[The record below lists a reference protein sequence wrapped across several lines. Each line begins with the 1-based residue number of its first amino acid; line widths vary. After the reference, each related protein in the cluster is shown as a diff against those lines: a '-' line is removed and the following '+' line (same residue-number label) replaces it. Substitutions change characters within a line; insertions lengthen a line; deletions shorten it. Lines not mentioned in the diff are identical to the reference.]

1 MPSLSRLKFVI
12 PGLTG
17 NPTSQTMT
25 TNTGLIVLHTTKFG
39 ENSLVV
45 HTLSKDYGRRS
56 FLVKGAGKKAGMSL
70 FLPLN
75 VLEADIVET
84 SKSTLYTARNLVA
97 RYPLLGIRNDIF
109 KNSMTMFMSEVLYR
123 VVREGAY
130 EEGLFEWC
138 EKNIL
143 LLDAVSIDFS
153 NFHIR
158 FLLELSVALGFSPE
172 ARDLVPFVGD
182 HYPVIERFMTV
193 PFAESMLI
201 PLNGA
206 TRNEIAEEILRYIE
220 FHSESAV
227 NVNSLKVLRE
237 LFA

>member
-1 MPSLSRLKFVI
+1 M
-12 PGLTG
+12 
-17 NPTSQTMT
+17 TSDTE
-25 TNTGLIVLHTTKFG
+25 LIVLHTTKFG

-56 FLVKGAGKKAGMSL
+56 FLVKGAGKKSMMSL

-75 VLEADIVET
+75 VLEADILET
-84 SKSTLYTARNLVA
+84 NKSTLFTARNLTA
-97 RYPLLGIRNDIF
+97 KHPLLGIRNNMF

-123 VVREGAY
+123 VVKDGAY
-130 EEGLFEWC
+130 EQGLFEWC
-138 EKNIL
+138 EKDIL
-143 LLDAVSIDFS
+143 LLDAIQTDFS

-158 FLLELSVALGFSPE
+158 FLLELTVALGFSPE
-172 ARDLVPFVGD
+172 SQDLMPFVGE
-182 HYPVIERFMTV
+182 HYPAVEKFMTL
-193 PFAESMLI
+193 PFADSMLI

-206 TRNEIAEEILRYIE
+206 ARNEIAEEILRYIE
-220 FHSESAV
+220 YHTESSV

>member
-1 MPSLSRLKFVI
+1 M
-12 PGLTG
+12 
-17 NPTSQTMT
+17 TS
-25 TNTGLIVLHTTKFG
+25 NTELIVLHTTKFG

-56 FLVKGAGKKAGMSL
+56 FLVKGAGKKSMMSL

-75 VLEADIVET
+75 VLEADILET
-84 SKSTLYTARNLVA
+84 NKSTLFTARNLTA
-97 RYPLLGIRNDIF
+97 KHPLLGIRNNMF

-123 VVREGAY
+123 VVKDGAY
-130 EEGLFEWC
+130 EQGLFEWC
-138 EKNIL
+138 EKDIL
-143 LLDAVSIDFS
+143 LLDAIQTDFS

-158 FLLELSVALGFSPE
+158 FLLELTVALGFSPE
-172 ARDLVPFVGD
+172 SQDLMPFVGE
-182 HYPVIERFMTV
+182 HYPAVEKFMIL
-193 PFAESMLI
+193 PFADSMLI

-206 TRNEIAEEILRYIE
+206 ARNEIAEEILRYIE
-220 FHSESAV
+220 YHTESSV

>member
-1 MPSLSRLKFVI
+1 
-12 PGLTG
+12 
-17 NPTSQTMT
+17 MT
-25 TNTGLIVLHTTKFG
+25 QNTGLIVLHTTKFG

-45 HTLSKDYGRRS
+45 HTLSKVYGRRS
-56 FLVKGAGKKAGMSL
+56 FLVKGVGKKSAMSL

-75 VLEADIVET
+75 VLEADIIET
-84 SKSTLYTARNLVA
+84 NKSTLFTARNISA
-97 RYPLLGIRNDIF
+97 KYPLAGIRNDMF

-123 VVREGAY
+123 VVKDGAM

-138 EKNIL
+138 EKDIL
-143 LLDAVSIDFS
+143 MLDAIRTDFS

-172 ARDLVPFVGD
+172 AQDLMPFVGD
-182 HYPVIERFMTV
+182 HYPVVEKFMSL
-193 PFAESMLI
+193 PFADSMLI

-206 TRNEIAEEILRYIE
+206 ARNEIAEEILRYIE
-220 FHSESAV
+220 FHTESAV

-237 LFA
+237 LFG

>member
-1 MPSLSRLKFVI
+1 M
-12 PGLTG
+12 
-17 NPTSQTMT
+17 

-45 HTLSKDYGRRS
+45 HTLSREYGRRS
-56 FLVKGAGKKAGMSL
+56 FLVRGVGKKASMSL

-75 VLEADIVET
+75 ILEADIQENN
-84 SKSTLYTARNLVA
+84 KSDLFTARNIVA
-97 RYPLLGIRNDIF
+97 RHPLLGIRNNIF
-109 KNSMTMFMSEVLYR
+109 KNSMTMFLSEVLYR
-123 VVREGAY
+123 VIKDGAV

-143 LLDAVSIDFS
+143 LLDSIGTDFS

-172 ARDLVPFVGD
+172 TKDLAPFVGD
-182 HYPVIERFMTV
+182 HYQVTEQFMTLS
-193 PFAESMLI
+193 FAESMLI
-201 PLNGA
+201 PLSG
-206 TRNEIAEEILRYIE
+206 TVRNEIAEEILRYIE

-227 NVNSLKVLRE
+227 TVNSLKVLRE

>member
-1 MPSLSRLKFVI
+1 
-12 PGLTG
+12 
-17 NPTSQTMT
+17 MT
-25 TNTGLIVLHTTKFG
+25 QNTELIVLHTTKFG

-56 FLVKGAGKKAGMSL
+56 FLVKGAGKKSMMSL

-75 VLEADIVET
+75 VLEADILET
-84 SKSTLYTARNLVA
+84 NKSTLFTARNLTA
-97 RYPLLGIRNDIF
+97 KHPLLGIRNNMF

-123 VVREGAY
+123 VVKDGAY
-130 EEGLFEWC
+130 EQGLFEWC
-138 EKNIL
+138 EKDIL
-143 LLDAVSIDFS
+143 LLDAIQTDFS

-158 FLLELSVALGFSPE
+158 FLLELTVALGFSPE
-172 ARDLVPFVGD
+172 SQDLMPFVGE
-182 HYPVIERFMTV
+182 HYPAVEKFMTL

-201 PLNGA
+201 PLSGA
-206 TRNEIAEEILRYIE
+206 VRNEIAEEILRYIE
-220 FHSESAV
+220 YHTESSV

>member
-1 MPSLSRLKFVI
+1 
-12 PGLTG
+12 
-17 NPTSQTMT
+17 MT
-25 TNTGLIVLHTTKFG
+25 QNTELIVLHTTKFG

-56 FLVKGAGKKAGMSL
+56 FLVKGAGKKSMMSL

-75 VLEADIVET
+75 VLEADILET
-84 SKSTLYTARNLVA
+84 NKSTLFTARNLTA
-97 RYPLLGIRNDIF
+97 KHPLLGIRNNMF

-123 VVREGAY
+123 VVKDGAY
-130 EEGLFEWC
+130 EQGLFEWC
-138 EKNIL
+138 EKDIL
-143 LLDAVSIDFS
+143 LLDAIQTDFS

-158 FLLELSVALGFSPE
+158 FLLELTVALGFSPE
-172 ARDLVPFVGD
+172 SQDFMPFLGE
-182 HYPVIERFMTV
+182 HYPAVEKFMTL
-193 PFAESMLI
+193 PFADSMLI

-206 TRNEIAEEILRYIE
+206 ARNEIAEEILRYIE
-220 FHSESAV
+220 YHTESSV